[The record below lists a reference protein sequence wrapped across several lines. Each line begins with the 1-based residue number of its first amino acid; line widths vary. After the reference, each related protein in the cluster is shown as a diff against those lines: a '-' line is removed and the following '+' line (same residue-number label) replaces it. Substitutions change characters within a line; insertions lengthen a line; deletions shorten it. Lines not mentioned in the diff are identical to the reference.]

1 MNPRRASVIRM
12 PGAAWTRAGRRRS
25 STRPACAAASNPAS
39 GDLRPEWARPRPV
52 TPNARVTSVP
62 PTRAEISREL
72 SSSFQKLHDA
82 LRHDR
87 DELQRDVLLWQRWVR
102 YAAVI
107 ITAALTL
114 PFGAPETQPTWMRVG
129 AVAGAY
135 VLFHGLVALYLKRS
149 SGKSLPP
156 WLAQA
161 VLIADVAVVGALVYF
176 SSTPAQAYRILLLG
190 FMLLQLSAFYF
201 GRSSGLIAMGLVVSA
216 YLAMSLLIPPY
227 VPGPQPTLL
236 VVGVNTLIFAFASGV
251 PVFTFG
257 SFRERMNKFRLLVK
271 RAEMGDLA
279 GVYDEGTDRLPDDLT
294 LLGRGFNDMRLRLI
308 ELVGTDPLTQLL
320 NRRALEQRL
329 NREWRL
335 AKRRGATLALLVVD
349 IDHFKQIND
358 SRGHPVGDLVLQELA
373 EIMRATARDTDAIAR
388 VGGDEFV
395 ILLPDTGWQG
405 AMTFAE
411 RLRRNVDDHQF
422 DAELAGLELT
432 ISIGVAL
439 AQGADP
445 VTAEDLL
452 EEADRSLYKAK
463 SGGRNR
469 ISA

>member
-1 MNPRRASVIRM
+1 MSHTKALSAP
-12 PGAAWTRAGRRRS
+12 
-25 STRPACAAASNPAS
+25 PA
-39 GDLRPEWARPRPV
+39 
-52 TPNARVTSVP
+52 
-62 PTRAEISREL
+62 RAEISREL
-72 SSSFQKLHDA
+72 SSSFQKIHDA

-114 PFGAPETQPTWMRVG
+114 PFGAPETQPTWMRIG
-129 AVAGAY
+129 AVAGCY

-149 SGKSLPP
+149 IGRTLPG
-156 WLAQA
+156 WLFE
-161 VLIADVAVVGALVYF
+161 VILVADVAVVTALVYF

-201 GRSSGLIAMGLVVSA
+201 GRKAGMIAMGLVVVA
-216 YLAMSLLIPPY
+216 YLLTALFIPPY
-227 VPGPQPTLL
+227 VAGPRPTLL
-236 VVGVNTLIFAFASGV
+236 VTGVNTLIFAFAGGV
-251 PVFTFG
+251 PVATFG
-257 SFRERMNKFRLLVK
+257 AFRERMNAFRLLVK

-279 GVYDEGTDRLPDDLT
+279 GSYDLDTDRLPDDLT

-329 NREWRL
+329 GREWRL
-335 AKRRGATLALLVVD
+335 ARRRGATLALLIVD
-349 IDHFKQIND
+349 VDHFKQIND
-358 SRGHPVGDLVLQELA
+358 TRGHPAGDVVLQELA
-373 EIMRATARDTDAIAR
+373 EIMRATARETDAIAR

-395 ILLPDTGWQG
+395 IVLPDTGWQG

-411 RLRRNVDDHQF
+411 RLRRNVDDHRF
-422 DAELAGLELT
+422 DDELADLEIT

-445 VTAEDLL
+445 VTADDLL